1 MLSPEEILNII
12 VAFLSENGIEY
23 TAIMDDGRVNSAIN
37 EEQVKGVIER
47 CFNQN
52 PVLRDGG
59 YKYVPSN
66 IRDWY
71 DFGVSKDGD
80 SDFFIPV
87 NIKVSVLNTDN
98 LNCKLGIYYAL
109 TGMLPS
115 GMSNEIQWEPF
126 CQALHRDMNTKT
138 DGDYYFLVA
147 NKKDNKDFFWT
158 SLKQLKAI
166 IPNGNNLPF
175 QANWSVNRERVQ
187 RSHVD
192 ACRFILSAFKESV
205 YKRCRIKDV
214 FDEYLMDFLQDD
226 GGEGFYGV
234 GC

>member
-1 MLSPEEILNII
+1 MLSTEEILNII
-12 VAFLSENGIEY
+12 VAFLSEHGIEY

-37 EEQVKGVIER
+37 EEQVKAVVEQ

-52 PVLRDGG
+52 HILRDGG
-59 YKYVPSN
+59 YKYVSAD

-71 DFGVSKDGD
+71 DFGVGKEGD

-109 TGMLPS
+109 TGVLPN

-126 CQALHRDMNTKT
+126 CRALHRDINTRT

-147 NKKDNKDFFWT
+147 NKNDNKDFFWT
-158 SLKQLKAI
+158 SLKQLKVI
-166 IPNGNNLPF
+166 ISNGNNLPF

-187 RSHVD
+187 RSHSD
-192 ACRFILSAFKESV
+192 ACQFILSAFKESV
-205 YKRCRIKDV
+205 YKRCRIKDM
-214 FDEYLMDFLQDD
+214 FDEYLMPVLQTS
-226 GGEGFYGV
+226 EE
-234 GC
+234 

>member
-37 EEQVKGVIER
+37 EEQVKGVVER

-226 GGEGFYGV
+226 GGEDFYGV

>member
-1 MLSPEEILNII
+1 M
-12 VAFLSENGIEY
+12 G
-23 TAIMDDGRVNSAIN
+23 
-37 EEQVKGVIER
+37 
-47 CFNQN
+47 
-52 PVLRDGG
+52 
-59 YKYVPSN
+59 
-66 IRDWY
+66 
-71 DFGVSKDGD
+71 
-80 SDFFIPV
+80 
-87 NIKVSVLNTDN
+87 
-98 LNCKLGIYYAL
+98 
-109 TGMLPS
+109 
-115 GMSNEIQWEPF
+115 
-126 CQALHRDMNTKT
+126 KT

-226 GGEGFYGV
+226 GGEDFYGV